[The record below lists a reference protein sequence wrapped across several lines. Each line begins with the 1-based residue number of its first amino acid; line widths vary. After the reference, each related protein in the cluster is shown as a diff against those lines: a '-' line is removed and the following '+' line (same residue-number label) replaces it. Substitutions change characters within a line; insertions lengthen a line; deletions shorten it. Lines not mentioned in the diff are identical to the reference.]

1 MRYPSVA
8 ENFCKTPSLQKYAS
22 QNSVSKYCGLTAALH
37 PIAAVLLKLFEG
49 GNFGKLILRNTAA
62 FQAAGEIMVLFF
74 HNNGSIQAPAAAA
87 VR

>member
-1 MRYPSVA
+1 V
-8 ENFCKTPSLQKYAS
+8 
-22 QNSVSKYCGLTAALH
+22 
-37 PIAAVLLKLFEG
+37 AVLLKLFEG

-74 HNNGSIQAPAAAA
+74 HNNGSIQAPAA